1 MCALCLAV
9 VVNCLDR
16 HAEEAGGRVA
26 LIWEK
31 DQPGEHETVTYQYAW
46 VVGLGGRGHGHT
58 ITLPLSCSSPC
69 VLVHAGEVLGAI
81 AWLMFSRLS

>member
-1 MCALCLAV
+1 M
-9 VVNCLDR
+9 
-16 HAEEAGGRVA
+16 A

-58 ITLPLSCSSPC
+58 ITLPCRVCPHVCLSMLEKCS
-69 VLVHAGEVLGAI
+69 VRLLG
-81 AWLMFSRLS
+81 